1 MKKILFILANVLI
14 LNMSLSYSQEL
25 EHKAPTLQVGLNG
38 LSLSKGTL
46 DYELIIEM
54 VSEKQTELK
63 LKFVQNLFLNRID
76 SAGGQ
81 TYSYIE
87 NLLNAIITE
96 KNPDLRAR
104 QVLEQTVNMAF
115 VVAFSEY
122 YFNRLKPEYK
132 DTITLLANFY
142 ENPAEYSKNSE
153 KEINGIIT
161 KFQDIQRSASDKP
174 IISKKSNL
182 LKALMLDIVSEAL
195 REDPNLKRLG
205 LMQISRSATYEYLN
219 LYRRVS
225 SDPEFQGD
233 AAKSYRKDI
242 KQISDDIKAL
252 LKLYTSNIGLIHSIA
267 TQNSFRNADIYLLV
281 KDTALVNK
289 DSIVTLT
296 KLARKIETI
305 DTLLKSAITY
315 ISLNHTIPDSTRSKQ
330 VEKLIQTKAYLKKA
344 SEFMLIAKADTS
356 NAAILSDIIYSINKE
371 FIPILNS
378 VTYNYPG
385 ILKASTKLNDISKE
399 LTNNQLEALGL
410 DTILSSN
417 LPEFI
422 LLASRLYEFDKISTY
437 SDFLN
442 YSSKFVDLFKGE
454 KIKTVLSYANTFVK
468 DYTVLKA
475 DQNGKEVIEFRVE
488 DFLSKLQNIRKEN
501 YNPLK
506 FHFTVGVNSGYFKD
520 DLTFKG
526 DTLSAFSSISE
537 KIGLKIK
544 IYDSRFIK
552 LRNPGETFKIF
563 RNKYIRDAPPKDPLI
578 SDVHF
583 LVYGSGILY
592 SILNTSSNKT
602 FDAPLLGAGLGLSF
616 SNALDF
622 NVSAAIPML
631 PDRSFNSSFK
641 NPMLN
646 IGFDLQI
653 SEYLSRVNKKKKA
666 KNK

>member
-1 MKKILFILANVLI
+1 
-14 LNMSLSYSQEL
+14 
-25 EHKAPTLQVGLNG
+25 
-38 LSLSKGTL
+38 
-46 DYELIIEM
+46 
-54 VSEKQTELK
+54 
-63 LKFVQNLFLNRID
+63 
-76 SAGGQ
+76 
-81 TYSYIE
+81 
-87 NLLNAIITE
+87 
-96 KNPDLRAR
+96 
-104 QVLEQTVNMAF
+104 
-115 VVAFSEY
+115 
-122 YFNRLKPEYK
+122 
-132 DTITLLANFY
+132 
-142 ENPAEYSKNSE
+142 
-153 KEINGIIT
+153 
-161 KFQDIQRSASDKP
+161 
-174 IISKKSNL
+174 
-182 LKALMLDIVSEAL
+182 
-195 REDPNLKRLG
+195 
-205 LMQISRSATYEYLN
+205 
-219 LYRRVS
+219 
-225 SDPEFQGD
+225 
-233 AAKSYRKDI
+233 
-242 KQISDDIKAL
+242 
-252 LKLYTSNIGLIHSIA
+252 
-267 TQNSFRNADIYLLV
+267 
-281 KDTALVNK
+281 
-289 DSIVTLT
+289 
-296 KLARKIETI
+296 
-305 DTLLKSAITY
+305 
-315 ISLNHTIPDSTRSKQ
+315 
-330 VEKLIQTKAYLKKA
+330 
-344 SEFMLIAKADTS
+344 
-356 NAAILSDIIYSINKE
+356 
-371 FIPILNS
+371 
-378 VTYNYPG
+378 
-385 ILKASTKLNDISKE
+385 
-399 LTNNQLEALGL
+399 
-410 DTILSSN
+410 
-417 LPEFI
+417 
-422 LLASRLYEFDKISTY
+422 
-437 SDFLN
+437 
-442 YSSKFVDLFKGE
+442 VDLFKGE

-520 DLTFKG
+520 ELTFKG